1 MAFKAKKIKR
11 AASTVD
17 LTEGNLFKKMVLF
30 TLPII
35 ATGVLQLLFNTADLV
50 VVGNSTEPTALG
62 AVGATGPLIN
72 LIVNLLL
79 GLSVGAGVLAANY
92 FGSKD
97 EKSMHELVHTA
108 FPTAAIGGILFALV
122 GFFGAREF
130 LILMKTTDDLLDKAA
145 LYVKIYSI
153 GIPVSIIY
161 NFGAAILRSVGDTIR
176 PLIFLVIAGVVNVIF
191 NLIFVFCFHMDVD
204 GVAIATVIS
213 QTISAVFVVAYMM
226 RSHDSYRFEPK
237 KMRFYKDK
245 FLRMVLIGLP
255 AGIQGSFFSISNII
269 IQASINPFG
278 SVVVSGN
285 TSASNIEGYVYVGM
299 NSFHQTALN
308 FTGQHIGAKKYRRI
322 KKITFL
328 CVLCTSVVGLVLG
341 LGALALGHPLLNLY
355 TPNREDIIEIGMVR
369 LRMICVTYFT
379 FGVGD
384 VLSGVLRGMGHSTSS
399 MLITLAC
406 VCGMRI
412 LWVYTIFKVEAY
424 HTLEVLF
431 YSYPIS
437 WVANMLLQ
445 AALLFFA
452 YRRLIKRSEREDT
465 SGGTGGAERL
475 EEIGEIPAFSEQA
488 GANGGAVCQDEPA
501 AAECAGANC
510 RVFAGNERNL
520 KESSEF
526 D

>member
-1 MAFKAKKIKR
+1 MAVKAKKIRR
-11 AASTVD
+11 AASSVD
-17 LTEGNLFKKMVLF
+17 LTEGPIFKRMVLF

-50 VVGNSTEPTALG
+50 VVGNSTDPTALG

-79 GLSVGAGVLAANY
+79 GLSVGAGVCAANY
-92 FGSKD
+92 FGSRD

-108 FPTAAIGGILFALV
+108 FPTAAIGGVLFGIV

-130 LILMKTTDDLLDKAA
+130 LILMDTTEELLDKAT
-145 LYVKIYSI
+145 LYVEIYSI
-153 GIPVSIIY
+153 GIPVSIVY
-161 NFGAAILRSVGDTIR
+161 NFGAAILRSVGDTTR
-176 PLIFLVIAGVVNVIF
+176 PLIFLVISGVVNVIF
-191 NLIFVFCFHMDVD
+191 NLIFVFCFGMDVD

-213 QTISAVFVVAYMM
+213 QALSAFFVVGYMM
-226 RSHDSYRFEPK
+226 RVKEGYRFEPR

-245 FLRMVLIGLP
+245 FLRMLVIGLP

-285 TSASNIEGYVYVGM
+285 TSAANIEGYVYVGM
-299 NSFHQTALN
+299 NAFHQTALN
-308 FTGQHIGAKKYRRI
+308 FTGQHIGAKKYHRI

-328 CVLCTSVVGLVLG
+328 CVACVSVVGLVLG
-341 LGALALGHPLLNLY
+341 LGVLALGHPLLNLY
-355 TPNREDIIEIGMVR
+355 SPGREDIIEIGMLR
-369 LRMICVTYFT
+369 LKMICVTYFT
-379 FGVGD
+379 FGVAD
-384 VLSGVLRGMGHSTSS
+384 VLSGILRGMGHSASS
-399 MLITLAC
+399 MFITLGC
-406 VCGMRI
+406 VCGLRI
-412 LWVYTIFKVEAY
+412 LWVFTIFKVEAY

-437 WVANMLLQ
+437 WIANMVLQ
-445 AALLFFA
+445 AALLAFVYF
-452 YRRLIKRSEREDT
+452 RLMKRVKKEES
-465 SGGTGGAERL
+465 GAEPEKGAEL
-475 EEIGEIPAFSEQA
+475 QSEEGVAEIFPAAEEITSAEEDKAQSIDVSEE
-488 GANGGAVCQDEPA
+488 N
-501 AAECAGANC
+501 
-510 RVFAGNERNL
+510 RRNL

>member
-1 MAFKAKKIKR
+1 MALKIKKFKR
-11 AASTVD
+11 AAASVD
-17 LTEGNLFKKMVLF
+17 LTEGPLFKRMVLF

-50 VVGNSTEPTALG
+50 VVGNSTDPTALG

-108 FPTAAIGGILFALV
+108 FPTAAIGGVIFGLV

-130 LILMKTTDDLLDKAA
+130 LILMDTDSALLEKAT

-153 GIPVSIIY
+153 GIPVSIVY
-161 NFGAAILRSVGDTIR
+161 NFGAAILRSVGDTTC
-176 PLIFLVIAGVVNVIF
+176 PLIFLTIAGVVNVIF

-213 QTISAVFVVAYMM
+213 QTISAVFVVFYMM
-226 RSHDSYRFEPK
+226 KVKESYRFSPR

-245 FLRMVLIGLP
+245 FLRMVVIGLP

-269 IQASINPFG
+269 IQAAINPFG
-278 SVVVSGN
+278 TVVVSGN
-285 TSASNIEGYVYVGM
+285 TSAANIEGYVYVGM
-299 NSFHQTALN
+299 NAFHQTALN
-308 FTGQHIGAKKYRRI
+308 FTGQHIGAKKYKRI

-328 CVLCTSVVGLVLG
+328 CVLCTGVVGLFLG

-355 TPNREDIIEIGMVR
+355 SPGREDMIAVGMLR
-369 LRMICVTYFT
+369 LEMICVTYFT
-379 FGVGD
+379 FGIGD

-399 MLITLAC
+399 MLITLGC
-406 VCGMRI
+406 VCGLRI
-412 LWVYTIFKVEAY
+412 LWVYTIFQVEAY
-424 HTLEVLF
+424 HTLKVLF

-437 WVANMLLQ
+437 WIANMVLQ
-445 AALLFFA
+445 AALLLFA
-452 YRRLIKRSEREDT
+452 YTRLLKRAKREEAEKISEEAGGGEPSLEAENPLSAEE
-465 SGGTGGAERL
+465 SGDCAL
-475 EEIGEIPAFSEQA
+475 FCEESP
-488 GANGGAVCQDEPA
+488 
-501 AAECAGANC
+501 
-510 RVFAGNERNL
+510 RNL